1 MRVFALSICFRIK
14 RILRSLHKTTAPQW
28 YECAKILAALS
39 LPLSLTIDTTTHKLS
54 CFRHTLATV
63 SLPLTFRHF
72 LVWALFYELVFP
84 FFIHI
89 YHILLVQSNH
99 SVEMC
104 WCFFLFDL
112 VTSFVDVLFEIVSM
126 IEVSHLANGILLTP
140 MGLVNKTASPFLS
153 FFPVD
158 GSQCMQFDQKP
169 TDRQLPMCLVSSKRV
184 FRQIESRDILSS
196 VHELFPR

>member
-1 MRVFALSICFRIK
+1 MIWMCENTRNS
-14 RILRSLHKTTAPQW
+14 
-28 YECAKILAALS
+28 
-39 LPLSLTIDTTTHKLS
+39 LSLTHHQYHHTQTQLFSPHSRHHASPTHISAFSRLS
-54 CFRHTLATV
+54 IILWACF
-63 SLPLTFRHF
+63 PI
-72 LVWALFYELVFP
+72 

-126 IEVSHLANGILLTP
+126 IEVSHLTNGILLTP

-169 TDRQLPMCLVSSKRV
+169 TDRQLPMCFVSSEFIFSSSAIYICV

>member
-1 MRVFALSICFRIK
+1 M
-14 RILRSLHKTTAPQW
+14 
-28 YECAKILAALS
+28 
-39 LPLSLTIDTTTHKLS
+39 
-54 CFRHTLATV
+54 
-63 SLPLTFRHF
+63 
-72 LVWALFYELVFP
+72 
-84 FFIHI
+84 
-89 YHILLVQSNH
+89 QSNH

-169 TDRQLPMCLVSSKRV
+169 TDRQLPICLVSAFFDKLNRETFYQASMNYFQDNIQHPFLWR
-184 FRQIESRDILSS
+184 SSS
-196 VHELFPR
+196 VVFFEFLFIEFEDIIQFLTNIPKENSATLHLSPINLQTRKFLL